1 MQIKRKKIMCFSFF
15 FFWVQEEESI
25 TRAINTWNMDKR
37 WDSRPGIKQQ
47 WQVKCETLKNKER
60 RRGPSGEVY

>member
-15 FFWVQEEESI
+15 FFLVQEEESI

>member
-1 MQIKRKKIMCFSFF
+1 MNEQKKKESFSIMQIKRKKIMCFSFF
-15 FFWVQEEESI
+15 FFLVQEEESI

-47 WQVKCETLKNKER
+47 
-60 RRGPSGEVY
+60 

>member
-1 MQIKRKKIMCFSFF
+1 MQIKRKKIMCFFLL
-15 FFWVQEEESI
+15 FWVQEEESI
-25 TRAINTWNMDKR
+25 WRAINTWNMDKR

-47 WQVKCETLKNKER
+47 WQVRCETLKNKER